1 MTDRAGVPPPL
12 VILLSLAVSSCLLP
26 NPAFDPDAASVTSTD
41 PGSATATSLDV
52 VTATSMSADATGAVT
67 TGTGDSSTAADGST
81 VAVDASTSGTS
92 SGGTSSG
99 GSSGGESS
107 SGESSGGSPGTYD
120 VPAAIGT
127 CVFRAVD
134 ATPLHGGPDE
144 CSGDADAINA
154 TDLDGLMMVDVYVNN
169 MAGMTRPAIPYLR
182 FDLPDALVGL
192 TVVSATLHVQVADG
206 VTDLPQSGELWLSAA
221 FTAETLEIEAPTL
234 LELIADDMGEVQPD
248 DWLTWPI
255 DPALVALD
263 EPLHLALNPTHDKG
277 VILRGATTADSAPYL
292 TLEVE

>member
-1 MTDRAGVPPPL
+1 MSWPL
-12 VILLSLAVSSCLLP
+12 VILLSLTASSCLLP
-26 NPAFDPDAASVTSTD
+26 NPAFNPDAGSVTSTD

-52 VTATSMSADATGAVT
+52 VTATSMSADATGVVT
-67 TGTGDSSTAADGST
+67 TGSGDSSTTADGST
-81 VAVDASTSGTS
+81 LAADASTSGTS
-92 SGGTSSG
+92 SGESSG
-99 GSSGGESS
+99 
-107 SGESSGGSPGTYD
+107 GESSGGSPGTYD

-127 CVFRAVD
+127 CVFPAVD

-169 MAGMTRPAIPYLR
+169 MAGMTRPAVPYLR

-234 LELIADDMGEVQPD
+234 VEFIAADIGEVQPD
-248 DWLTWPI
+248 AWLTWPI
-255 DPALVALD
+255 DPGLVALD

-292 TLEVE
+292 TIEVE